1 MIHHNQSATSQA
13 AMVRA
18 VKRYENGFIT
28 SPVVLGPNHRVKEV
42 LDIKATQGFAGIPI
56 TGALVFAG
64 DTVRIFN
71 SLPRGWKPWL
81 KTPWNRHL
89 PGYPVRRT

>member
-1 MIHHNQSATSQA
+1 MIHYNQSVTSQA

-42 LDIKATQGFAGIPI
+42 LGIKATQGFAGIPI
-56 TGALVFAG
+56 TGAPPGLRMIS
-64 DTVRIFN
+64 DT
-71 SLPRGWKPWL
+71 
-81 KTPWNRHL
+81 T
-89 PGYPVRRT
+89 